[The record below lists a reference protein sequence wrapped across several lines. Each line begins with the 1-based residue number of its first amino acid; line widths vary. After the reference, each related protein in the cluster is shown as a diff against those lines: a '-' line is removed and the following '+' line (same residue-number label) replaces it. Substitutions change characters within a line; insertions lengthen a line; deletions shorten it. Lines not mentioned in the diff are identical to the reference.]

1 VASIGAA
8 RRAAHQILR
17 FRHTQDEIQ
26 VGTYE
31 LNAFRPLGIAPF
43 VVAGRNVHFSY
54 YIFLSLIAGV
64 LAGGLFFKLWLI
76 MRWTD
81 RLHATHGDRYS
92 RSILFRMMFREQSKE
107 TMDSQLW
114 RDFEDIQRWNVLSN
128 FIIVGIGMMTF
139 LAILIIARIFPV
151 G

>member
-1 VASIGAA
+1 
-8 RRAAHQILR
+8 
-17 FRHTQDEIQ
+17 
-26 VGTYE
+26 
-31 LNAFRPLGIAPF
+31 
-43 VVAGRNVHFSY
+43 
-54 YIFLSLIAGV
+54 
-64 LAGGLFFKLWLI
+64 
-76 MRWTD
+76 
-81 RLHATHGDRYS
+81 
-92 RSILFRMMFREQSKE
+92 MMFREQSKE

>member
-1 VASIGAA
+1 
-8 RRAAHQILR
+8 
-17 FRHTQDEIQ
+17 
-26 VGTYE
+26 
-31 LNAFRPLGIAPF
+31 
-43 VVAGRNVHFSY
+43 
-54 YIFLSLIAGV
+54 
-64 LAGGLFFKLWLI
+64 